1 MLGSVRT
8 RYISFHSEVCYCP
21 FEQRQLIDLIVR
33 TRIHIEEREPQ
44 VLRPKKS
51 CFVNAVTWTFLRSCP
66 ALSGDFS
73 PNFMAFLLCTC
84 SDLELI
90 VSLCLTRACTI
101 RSIRN
106 KTKENDGLDEKGH
119 VKNSSEEQWARTADY
134 SRPGC
139 LGGTPLYKPYKYVPP
154 PWIGFGG
161 RFGLDFAHFGLES
174 GMGFE
179 GTTGV
184 YECIYR
190 CSSKWVSHKEK
201 YANSKCIFRNLF
213 FLLF

>member
-1 MLGSVRT
+1 
-8 RYISFHSEVCYCP
+8 
-21 FEQRQLIDLIVR
+21 
-33 TRIHIEEREPQ
+33 
-44 VLRPKKS
+44 
-51 CFVNAVTWTFLRSCP
+51 
-66 ALSGDFS
+66 
-73 PNFMAFLLCTC
+73 MAFLLCTC

-90 VSLCLTRACTI
+90 VSLCLTCIIGSGLVLSGLSGINER
-101 RSIRN
+101 
-106 KTKENDGLDEKGH
+106 EWHLLLDEKGH
-119 VKNSSEEQWARTADY
+119 VKKLEWRTMSSNSRLFSAGM
-134 SRPGC
+134 P
-139 LGGTPLYKPYKYVPP
+139 GGTPLYKPYKYVPP

-213 FLLF
+213 SCCSNISNNDIIFKRPGLKTGVKNDILGLKRGQDFENSASHPYQDFPEVSPPGQDASPAVLQARLLQTWQKP